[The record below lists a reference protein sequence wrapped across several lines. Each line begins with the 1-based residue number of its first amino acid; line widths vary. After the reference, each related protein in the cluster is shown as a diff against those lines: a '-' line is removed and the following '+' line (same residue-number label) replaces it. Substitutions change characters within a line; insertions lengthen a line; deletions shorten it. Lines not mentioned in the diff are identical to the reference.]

1 MAHGTWWR
9 GWRCL
14 PDALRPMLLC
24 GIRGLVV
31 GMFWRQPRNRAY
43 GTPRRTPRWVL
54 ALLMVVVMSAVLA
67 GCGTDPN
74 QAVAQQN
81 KARLDHELQHA
92 RTTLGLP
99 DSMLQTVISQEQKIA
114 AGEGGFNY
122 NYQDAAAN
130 YTLLYNQLVGIEQNA
145 QQTLQKQASDDI
157 QAFSQAV
164 NQLRSQGFSEI
175 DVYQARLDQ
184 ALQDYN
190 AAKKAGDFARVDA
203 TAQQQTAA
211 LHALWPAYQKLQDF
225 KKILRTLQNA
235 GMNSA
240 LGQVEYQQD
249 LEALRVGLPA
259 ARYAKLVDVIDGQ
272 IVQLMADQAEAIP
285 YVGAA
290 LLDSFQARIDLL
302 KNYGQDTKTFQ
313 QQHDDD
319 LGQLKAAKSTA
330 DYLRIGQTINKQID
344 AMALPLLKAKA
355 HSDYAQLKRLVDQ
368 VGTIMLP
375 SKWDGSK
382 YSADYE
388 YQNPFV
394 GIGDARDNLNAA
406 TDLESYQNADDE
418 IVNLTINLRALVDNL
433 HDTAP
438 HSQAHASDLWLINT
452 AYHLT
457 GKVIVVSLREQT
469 LRAYENGQLV
479 WWSYVTTG
487 RAELPSWPGLHYA
500 MYKLYHTEF
509 TSPEPKGSP
518 FYYAPTPINYAIA
531 YEINGFFIHDA
542 WWRAEFGP
550 DTNLPHW
557 DPAAFNGGSHGCVN
571 LPENNMEWLYNWTPY
586 GTPIIVY

>member
-1 MAHGTWWR
+1 MSMFGRQSGHRDSRVA
-9 GWRCL
+9 
-14 PDALRPMLLC
+14 
-24 GIRGLVV
+24 
-31 GMFWRQPRNRAY
+31 GM
-43 GTPRRTPRWVL
+43 PRRTPRWVM
-54 ALLMVVVMSAVLA
+54 ALLVIMVLSMTLA
-67 GCGTDPN
+67 GCGNDPN
-74 QAVAQQN
+74 QPLAQQN
-81 KARLDHELQHA
+81 KARLDNELQHA
-92 RTTLGLP
+92 RAVLGLP
-99 DSMLQTVISQEQKIA
+99 DSMLQPITSQEDKISS
-114 AGEGGFNY
+114 GEGGFNY

-130 YTLLYNQLVGIEQNA
+130 YTLLYNQLIGIEQNA

-190 AAKKAGDFARVDA
+190 SAKKAGDFAKIDTTVR
-203 TAQQQTAA
+203 QQTAA

-225 KKILRTLQNA
+225 KSILRTLQNA

-240 LGQVEYQQD
+240 LGQIEYQQNLD
-249 LEALRVGLPA
+249 ALRAGLPA
-259 ARYAKLVDVIDGQ
+259 ERYTKLVEVIDGQ
-272 IVQLMADQAEAIP
+272 IVQLMADQAEATP

-290 LLDSFQARIDLL
+290 LLDAFQARIDLL
-302 KNYGQDTKTFQ
+302 KSYGQDTKSFQ
-313 QQHDDD
+313 QQHDQDMD
-319 LGQLKAAKSTA
+319 QLKAAKGTA
-330 DYLRIGQTINKQID
+330 DYLSLGQTINKQVD

-355 HSDYAQLKRLVDQ
+355 RNDYAQLQKLVDYAD
-368 VGTIMLP
+368 TIQLKNP
-375 SKWDGSK
+375 WDGST
-382 YSADYE
+382 YSAAYE
-388 YQNPFV
+388 YSNPFV
-394 GIGDARDNLNAA
+394 GIGDARDNLNWAS
-406 TDLESYQNADDE
+406 DLESFQNADDV
-418 IVNLTINLRALVDNL
+418 IINMTINLRALLDNL
-433 HDTAP
+433 NDKTP
-438 HSQAHASDLWLINT
+438 HSQTHTSDLRLINT

-469 LRAYENGQLV
+469 LRAYENGNLV

-487 RAELPSWPGLHYA
+487 RFELPSWPGLHYA

-531 YEINGFFIHDA
+531 YAPNGFFIHDA

-550 DTNLPHW
+550 GTNLPHW

-571 LPENNMEWLYNWTPY
+571 LPENNMAWLYDWTPF
-586 GTPIIVY
+586 GTPIVVY

>member
-1 MAHGTWWR
+1 MFGRQSGHRDSRVA
-9 GWRCL
+9 
-14 PDALRPMLLC
+14 
-24 GIRGLVV
+24 
-31 GMFWRQPRNRAY
+31 GM
-43 GTPRRTPRWVL
+43 PRRTPRWVM
-54 ALLMVVVMSAVLA
+54 ALLVIMVLSMTLA
-67 GCGTDPN
+67 GCGNDPN
-74 QAVAQQN
+74 QPLAQQN
-81 KARLDHELQHA
+81 KARLDNELQHA
-92 RTTLGLP
+92 RAVLGLP
-99 DSMLQTVISQEQKIA
+99 DSMLQPITSQEDKISS
-114 AGEGGFNY
+114 GEGGFNY

-130 YTLLYNQLVGIEQNA
+130 YTLLYNQLIGIEQNA

-190 AAKKAGDFARVDA
+190 SAKKAGDFAKIDTTVR
-203 TAQQQTAA
+203 QQTAA

-225 KKILRTLQNA
+225 KSILRTLQNA

-240 LGQVEYQQD
+240 LGQIEYQQNLD
-249 LEALRVGLPA
+249 ALRAGLPA
-259 ARYAKLVDVIDGQ
+259 ERYTKLVEVIDGQ
-272 IVQLMADQAEAIP
+272 IVQLMADQAEATP

-290 LLDSFQARIDLL
+290 LLDAFQARIDLL
-302 KNYGQDTKTFQ
+302 KSYGQDTKSFQ
-313 QQHDDD
+313 QQHDQDMD
-319 LGQLKAAKSTA
+319 QLKAAKGTA
-330 DYLRIGQTINKQID
+330 DYLSLGQTINKQVD

-355 HSDYAQLKRLVDQ
+355 RNDYAQLQKLVDYAD
-368 VGTIMLP
+368 TIQLKNP
-375 SKWDGSK
+375 WDGST
-382 YSADYE
+382 YSAAYE
-388 YQNPFV
+388 YSNPFV
-394 GIGDARDNLNAA
+394 GIGDARDNLNWAS
-406 TDLESYQNADDE
+406 DLESFQNADDV
-418 IVNLTINLRALVDNL
+418 IINMTINLRALLDNL
-433 HDTAP
+433 NDKTP
-438 HSQAHASDLWLINT
+438 HSQTHTSDLWLINT

-469 LRAYENGQLV
+469 LRAYENGNLV

-487 RAELPSWPGLHYA
+487 RFELPSWPGLHYA

-531 YEINGFFIHDA
+531 YAPNGFFIHDA

-550 DTNLPHW
+550 GTNLPHW

-571 LPENNMEWLYNWTPY
+571 LPENNMAWLYDWTPF
-586 GTPIIVY
+586 GTPIVVY